1 MDDKFLLP
9 LIILGC
15 VTPSSHQE
23 YDKLHSYVTE
33 NQLFLSILHQFGTV
47 CTCSGNKFFNYH
59 RVMSFQFRF
68 TYKGYEI
75 SIIVTASLKV
85 LTECFHLVF
94 YVQ

>member
-33 NQLFLSILHQFGTV
+33 NQLFLSILHQFRTV
-47 CTCSGNKFFNYH
+47 CTSSGNTFFNYH